1 MILEGRVL
9 NDIHN
14 LVLLC
19 RLVLK
24 KNQILTSI
32 KDRNSVA
39 NMRKTKIFNT
49 NVGLVN
55 DIVYTTF
62 GLNLSILSQDIEQ
75 KPNSDINQG
84 P

>member
-9 NDIHN
+9 NDIQN

-55 DIVYTTF
+55 DIVYTK
-62 GLNLSILSQDIEQ
+62 IWSQSVYSFSSYLA
-75 KPNSDINQG
+75 KTKF
-84 P
+84 